1 LVIVNSCAK
10 DSLKCVYNMI
20 SLDNTM
26 QSTVTRTISRRQ
38 FLRGNFHEKKEDVR
52 PPWALLEND
61 FINTCSRCS
70 ECIDKCPEKII
81 VKGDGGF
88 PMINF
93 DLGECTFCEE
103 CVDACKTSA
112 IVKTHAEASPWTL
125 KAHIGQ
131 SCVAKKGVECR
142 ICGDSCE
149 VEAIHFRYLRGAV
162 AQPETDD
169 SACTGCGACVATCP
183 VNAVDIRN

>member
-1 LVIVNSCAK
+1 
-10 DSLKCVYNMI
+10 MI
-20 SLDNTM
+20 FIDNTM

-38 FLRGNFHEKKEDVR
+38 FLRGNFHKKAEDIR

-61 FINTCSRCS
+61 FINTCSRCN

-88 PMINF
+88 PTINF
-93 DLGECTFCEE
+93 DLGGCTFCEE

-112 IVKTHAEASPWTL
+112 IVKTHAEAPPWTL
-125 KAHIGQ
+125 KANIGQ

-149 VEAIHFRYLRGAV
+149 VEAIHFRYALGAV
-162 AQPETDD
+162 AQPEINEST
-169 SACTGCGACVATCP
+169 CTGCGACVADCP

>member
-1 LVIVNSCAK
+1 MVSI
-10 DSLKCVYNMI
+10 
-20 SLDNTM
+20 DNTM
-26 QSTVTRTISRRQ
+26 QSTVARTISRRQ
-38 FLRGNFHEKKEDVR
+38 FLRGNFHKETGNIR
-52 PPWALLEND
+52 PPWALQETEFTN
-61 FINTCSRCS
+61 ICSRCS
-70 ECIDKCPEKII
+70 ECVEKCPEKII

-88 PMINF
+88 PTINF

-103 CVDACKTSA
+103 CVDACKTGA
-112 IVKTHAEASPWTL
+112 IAKTHAEAPPWAL

-149 VEAIHFRYLRGAV
+149 VEAIHFRYVPGAV

-169 SACTGCGACVATCP
+169 FACTGCGACVAGCP
-183 VNAVDIRN
+183 VNAISISN